1 MSGGPV
7 PLREFKEIYDRRLA
21 QVYSYWNRSMQLEI
35 AKHCGGWHPD
45 RFDFRAYLERSVL
58 RFHKAYDALVRKDCR
73 TVCDVGGMW
82 GIFPIV
88 LRDLG
93 LSACMTEAKTYYS
106 RAFDPLFSFIE
117 QQGVEILDYEPFSPD
132 ADLSQTFDGVT
143 AMAVLE
149 HFPHSPRLFMDN
161 VRRLVETGGIVYL
174 EVPNIA
180 FWPKRLR
187 FLLHGSS
194 PLTPLEEI
202 YDSEIPF
209 IGHHHEYTLGE
220 LRALARLS
228 SLEIVE
234 EQQYNYS
241 EDLFPIGKALRRP
254 WIYLVPPLVRTT
266 RECLAVTC
274 RKTDADGSSSTS
286 SGNR

>member
-1 MSGGPV
+1 
-7 PLREFKEIYDRRLA
+7 
-21 QVYSYWNRSMQLEI
+21 
-35 AKHCGGWHPD
+35 
-45 RFDFRAYLERSVL
+45 
-58 RFHKAYDALVRKDCR
+58 
-73 TVCDVGGMW
+73 
-82 GIFPIV
+82 
-88 LRDLG
+88 
-93 LSACMTEAKTYYS
+93 MTEAKTYYS

-117 QQGVEILDYEPFSPD
+117 QQDVEILDYEPFSPD
-132 ADLSQTFDGVT
+132 ADLSRTFDGVT

-161 VRRLVETGGIVYL
+161 VRSLVETGGVVYL

-220 LRALARLS
+220 LRALTRLS
-228 SLEIVE
+228 CLEIVE

-241 EDLFPIGKALRRP
+241 EDLFPFGKALRRP
-254 WIYLVPPLVRTT
+254 WIYLVPPLVRST

-274 RKTDADGSSSTS
+274 RKIDADGSSSTPS
-286 SGNR
+286 DNR